1 MIGAASDSFV
11 ARLTERARQLAL
23 AQVENRRLAKT
34 HDPARW
40 RRAALLWPDFTR
52 PTFTGER

>member
-11 ARLTERARQLAL
+11 ARLTERAKQMAL

-40 RRAALLWPDFTR
+40 RRAALLWPTFTR
-52 PTFTGER
+52 ER